1 MNLEKNMSN
10 ALDKF
15 KETLRKKRNDLRKHH
30 RAIRANAE
38 KLNALVSDLQE
49 IGSDPYS
56 DGDWIFIPLHGDKVK
71 FLQFVRVICKHG
83 FEKPSV
89 EKGATGFNK
98 IARMGDGDTELTLYF
113 QFSSTQCRRVKIGT
127 EMVEREIYETVCDEL
142 MPYGVPP
149 QAMAEDSIP
158 F

>member
-1 MNLEKNMSN
+1 MSN
-10 ALDKF
+10 PLDKL

-30 RAIRANAE
+30 RALMANSQ
-38 KLNALVSDLQE
+38 KLNALIADLQE

-98 IARMGDGDTELTLYF
+98 LVYLGDGDTQLTLYF
-113 QFSSTQCRRVKIGT
+113 QFSSTQCRRVKVGT
-127 EMVEREIYETVCDEL
+127 EMVEREVYETVCDEL
-142 MPYGVPP
+142 MPYGDPTPSRAAEASVP
-149 QAMAEDSIP
+149 